1 MSCSQYLVS
10 LVVLITAWHAI
21 YFFIH
26 IIFFLQPKCKLLE
39 GNIFVFSSTYPHQLG
54 MCLVYRNCSINIYKR
69 RPNEKKNTSLFS
81 KKEGTKILYLTDSI
95 LEYRYMSCIP
105 FWILLPTVWPI
116 LQSLISHLSQYD
128 RSFLFHSSFVNH
140 PSTLPI
146 HIYRPM
152 CFTSLQKT
160 EPK

>member
-1 MSCSQYLVS
+1 MLYIFSFILFSSSNQNVS
-10 LVVLITAWHAI
+10 SLRVISLFFQVLIPTS
-21 YFFIH
+21 
-26 IIFFLQPKCKLLE
+26 LE
-39 GNIFVFSSTYPHQLG
+39 GAWYIETAQLIFIREG
-54 MCLVYRNCSINIYKR
+54 RMK
-69 RPNEKKNTSLFS
+69 KKNTSLFS

-128 RSFLFHSSFVNH
+128 RIFLFHSSFVNH

>member
-26 IIFFLQPKCKLLE
+26 IIIFFLQPKCKLLE
-39 GNIFVFSSTYPHQLG
+39 GNIFVVSSTYPHQLVR
-54 MCLVYRNCSINIYKR
+54 CLVHTNCSINIYNR
-69 RPNEKKNTSLFS
+69 RPNEKSLLN
-81 KKEGTKILYLTDSI
+81 KKDGTRILYSTDSI
-95 LEYRYMSCIP
+95 LEYGYMSCIP
-105 FWILLPTVWPI
+105 IWILLPTIWPI
-116 LQSLISHLSQYD
+116 LQSLISHLSQHD
-128 RSFLFHSSFVNH
+128 EIFLFHSSFVNH
-140 PSTLPI
+140 PSTLSI

-152 CFTSLQKT
+152 YFTSFQKT